1 MIKMTKTTA
10 NAKSIVAAAL
20 AAVLA
25 MGVAAP
31 AFACEIPDPI
41 PAPIVV
47 DVPAPIVVDV
57 PAPIVDIPDPIVDI
71 PAPIPAPIVFAV
83 DGDQAV
89 SIAAGHFGLSV
100 LDLDFYEATL
110 VTDGYGPDHFDVRL
124 SVPFSTAEYRASVNA
139 ISGDVISSE
148 VVYF

>member
-20 AAVLA
+20 AAALT
-25 MGVAAP
+25 MGAAAP

-41 PAPIVV
+41 PAPIVDIV
-47 DVPAPIVVDV
+47 DIPAPIVVDV
-57 PAPIVDIPDPIVDI
+57 PAPIVDI

-110 VTDGYGPDHFDVRL
+110 VTDGYGPDHFYVRL

>member
-20 AAVLA
+20 AAALA

-47 DVPAPIVVDV
+47 DVPAPIVDV
-57 PAPIVDIPDPIVDI
+57 PAPIVDV

>member
-20 AAVLA
+20 AAALA

-41 PAPIVV
+41 PAPIV
-47 DVPAPIVVDV
+47 A
-57 PAPIVDIPDPIVDI
+57 VDIPAPIVDI

>member
-20 AAVLA
+20 AAALT

-47 DVPAPIVVDV
+47 DVPAPIV
-57 PAPIVDIPDPIVDI
+57 DIPAPIVDI

-110 VTDGYGPDHFDVRL
+110 VTDGYGPDHFYVRL
-124 SVPFSTAEYRASVNA
+124 SVPFSTAEYRATINA
-139 ISGDVISSE
+139 CSGDVISSE